1 MTVKH
6 SAACKAAMQLAAIGQ
21 LMQENKAMQEHY
33 QKKPTVMAMAK
44 PISNGLSLTGL
55 SIKGVAPFEAI
66 KMPAETYLVHNG
78 EVGGVLVSAEVKQ
91 WLKEFHELAF
101 RMGSTVESVILTTPQ
116 FMTLKDHGFI
126 KFEDAELKTINWVG
140 SPMSQQTIVVK
151 SAQYTMF
158 GIPVEVR
165 DE

>member
-6 SAACKAAMQLAAIGQ
+6 SAACKAAMQLAAMGQ

-33 QKKPTVMAMAK
+33 QKKKVAAWKPPTVMAMAK

-78 EVGGVLVSAEVKQ
+78 QAGVLVSAEVKQ
-91 WLKEFHELAF
+91 WLEEFHELAF
-101 RMGSTVESVILTTPQ
+101 RMGSTVESVIMTTPQ
-116 FMTLKDHGFI
+116 FLTLKDHGFI
-126 KFEDAELKTINWVG
+126 KFEDAEFATMNW
-140 SPMSQQTIVVK
+140 PQHIVVK
-151 SAQYTMF
+151 SPQCTMF

>member
-1 MTVKH
+1 
-6 SAACKAAMQLAAIGQ
+6 
-21 LMQENKAMQEHY
+21 
-33 QKKPTVMAMAK
+33 MAMAK

-55 SIKGVAPFEAI
+55 SIKGVVPFEAI

-78 EVGGVLVSAEVKQ
+78 QAGVLVSAEVKQ
-91 WLKEFHELAF
+91 WLEEFHELAF

-116 FMTLKDHGFI
+116 FLTLKDHGFI
-126 KFEDAELKTINWVG
+126 KFEDAELKTMNWVG
-140 SPMSQQTIVVK
+140 SPMSQPLVVK